1 MQDYPYFLEDLDT
14 AVMQALEIS
23 PEIARC
29 APGLF
34 MTQNLVIKVPLL
46 FGCRSTVKTIENLT
60 IAAIV
65 ACVLCYATYKV
76 ELDVKD
82 ETTKRRLLDSIIR
95 EQTKFDIGGFP
106 VTPLVSSA
114 FVMQMPD
121 KTRRLIE
128 TISTGTTLAFV
139 TYARGRGLELR
150 TNSTSPGIHYVED
163 FFRRILITAG
173 LRVDTAVSLC
183 M

>member
-60 IAAIV
+60 IAAIA

-114 FVMQMPD
+114 FVMQMPSGEKSLTD
-121 KTRRLIE
+121 VVPV
-128 TISTGTTLAFV
+128 GTTLAFIFH
-139 TYARGRGLELR
+139 ARKQGLELR
-150 TNSTSPGIHYVED
+150 INSNSPSIHHVESFFSTILGIV
-163 FFRRILITAG
+163 G
-173 LRVDTAVSLC
+173 PRVDTAVSLC